1 MKSVQSM
8 MLRPETSR
16 QGFVGNLL
24 NTREGATMKRFLAA
38 CMLAAL
44 TSMSAY
50 AQSEPTVL
58 STSGASAL
66 LFDLKGLSD
75 LGASN
80 YRGGIGAMT
89 FVSNNLAVRAG
100 VGFTN
105 NVETKNN
112 TAQEETTTMGFTI
125 TPGVRYNVYNNSN
138 VALYAG
144 GEVLFGLGEIKN
156 EAAGAQTSKVTSTTV
171 GGGAFAGAEW
181 FPWRNVSLMLEY
193 GFAYQGTTSKLTN
206 AAGTEADGPESTDLS
221 LGLSS
226 ANFTLAWYFN

>member
-1 MKSVQSM
+1 
-8 MLRPETSR
+8 
-16 QGFVGNLL
+16 
-24 NTREGATMKRFLAA
+24 MKRI
-38 CMLAAL
+38 LAAL
-44 TSMSAY
+44 LFLASTSLAVM
-50 AQSEPTVL
+50 AQSSEPTVQYQ
-58 STSGASAL
+58 SGATAL

-80 YRGGIGAMT
+80 YRGGLGAMT

-100 VGFTN
+100 VGFSN
-105 NVETKNN
+105 SIETKNN
-112 TAQEETTTMGFTI
+112 ASDEEITTMSFTI
-125 TPGVRYNVYNNSN
+125 APGLRYNVYNNAN

-144 GEVLFGLGEIKN
+144 GEVLFGLGEVKN
-156 EAAGAQTSKVTSTTV
+156 EAAGAQVGKVATTTV

-193 GFAYQGTTSKLTN
+193 GIGYKGTTSKITGPT
-206 AAGTEADGPESTDLS
+206 GTEVDGPETTDLT

>member
-1 MKSVQSM
+1 MKH
-8 MLRPETSR
+8 
-16 QGFVGNLL
+16 
-24 NTREGATMKRFLAA
+24 FLAA
-38 CMLAAL
+38 CLLAMLAL
-44 TSMSAY
+44 QSGY

-80 YRGGIGAMT
+80 YRGGLGAMT

-100 VGFTN
+100 IGFSN
-105 NVETKNN
+105 NVDKKNN
-112 TAQEETTTMGFTI
+112 TAQEETTTMALTI
-125 TPGVRYNVYNNSN
+125 APGVRYNVYNNSN

-156 EAAGAQTSKVTSTTV
+156 EAAGAQTSKVASTTV

-193 GFAYQGTTSKLTN
+193 GFGYQGTTSKLTN
-206 AAGTEADGPESTDLS
+206 AAGAETDGPESTDMS